1 MIRVL
6 LIDDHAVLRSGLTS
20 LLGTSFDIEV
30 VGDAKNG
37 ELGIEKAC
45 ALKPDVVLTDLMMP
59 GIDGVECTRRLLA
72 ALPNVKVLILTSFGA
87 ADGIRHALDAG
98 ASGALIKTVE
108 FDELV
113 SAIRKI
119 AQGDRVVSPEIEQI
133 LENEQPIPEL
143 SPRQLDMLKSITKG
157 LSNQDIAR
165 LYGISAGVVK
175 EHLNALFTKLGAANR
190 TEAVAIALRRHLLK
204 I

>member
-20 LLGTSFDIEV
+20 LLRTSSDIEV

-37 ELGIEKAC
+37 ELGIEKAI
-45 ALKPDVVLTDLMMP
+45 ALKPDVILTDLMMP
-59 GIDGVECTRRLLA
+59 GIDGAECTRRLRA

-87 ADGIRHALDAG
+87 ADGINHALAAG

-113 SAIRKI
+113 SAIRKV
-119 AQGDRVVSPEIEQI
+119 AQGEKVISPEIEQI
-133 LENEQPIPEL
+133 LENEQAIPEL
-143 SPRQLDMLKSITKG
+143 SPRQLEMLESITKG
-157 LSNQDIAR
+157 FSNQDISR
-165 LYGISAGVVK
+165 MYGISAGVVK
-175 EHLNALFTKLGAANR
+175 EHLSALFTKLGAANR